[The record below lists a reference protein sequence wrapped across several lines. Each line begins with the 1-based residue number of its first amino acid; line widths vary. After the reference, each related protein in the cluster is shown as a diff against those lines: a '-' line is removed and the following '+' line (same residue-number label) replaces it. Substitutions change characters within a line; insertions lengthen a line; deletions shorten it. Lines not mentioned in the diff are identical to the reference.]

1 MLLFLLLL
9 WLLLLEDVDDE
20 CFRMAVWKIN
30 GRVNVTDTSQYSF
43 DMKMS
48 NKMVREE
55 DGNWKLKF
63 MKEQ

>member
-1 MLLFLLLL
+1 M
-9 WLLLLEDVDDE
+9 DDE
-20 CFRMAVWKIN
+20 CFRMAVWKID